1 VWRKLNLKGRKV
13 LVTGGAG
20 FVGSHLAERL
30 VELDN
35 EVVVYDVFNDFY
47 GGKEKNLA
55 KLRDRANFS
64 LVKGD
69 ILDYEHLSSSMRGV
83 EVLFHLAAQP
93 GVRYSLLHPVL
104 TNNVN
109 TVGTLNALEAAKE
122 HGVGRVVNA
131 SSSSVYGNQVKLPI
145 EETAEKAPISPYGA
159 SKLLAEHYCRIYH
172 EAYDLDVVSLRYFT
186 VYGPRQRPDMA
197 FYRFVR
203 QIHEG
208 KPLTIYGDGS
218 QTRDF
223 TYVDDIIAGTI
234 SSAEVEGVAGEVFNL
249 GSGTRTV
256 LNDVIGVLEEFLG
269 GFDVSYEP
277 KKKGDVTH
285 TLADISKAWEML
297 GYGPRVS
304 LKDGLRSFIRWFE
317 EENQ

>member
-1 VWRKLNLKGRKV
+1 MKLNGRKV
-13 LVTGGAG
+13 MVTGGAG

-30 VELDN
+30 VELGN

-47 GGKEKNLA
+47 VGKEKNLA
-55 KLRDRANFS
+55 KLRGFEGFS
-64 LVKGD
+64 LVRGD
-69 ILDYEHLSSSMRGV
+69 ILDYERLSSSMRGV

-109 TVGTLNALEAAKE
+109 TAGTLNALEAAKE
-122 HGVGRVVNA
+122 NGVGKVVNA
-131 SSSSVYGNQVKLPI
+131 SSSSVYGDQATLPI
-145 EETAEKAPISPYGA
+145 KETAEKAPISPYGA
-159 SKLLAEHYCRIYH
+159 SKLLAEHYCRIYQ
-172 EAYDLDVVSLRYFT
+172 EAHGLDVVSLRYFT

-197 FYRFVR
+197 FHRFVR

-208 KPLTIYGDGS
+208 SPVSIYGDGS

-223 TYVDDIIAGTI
+223 TYVDDIVTGTI
-234 SSAEVEGVAGEVFNL
+234 SSAEVEGVAGEALNL

-256 LNDVIGVLEEFLG
+256 LNDVIGVLAELLG
-269 GFDVSYEP
+269 DFDVSYEP
-277 KKKGDVTH
+277 RKKGDVTH
-285 TLADISKAWEML
+285 TLADISKAKEML
-297 GYGPRVS
+297 TYEPQVS
-304 LKDGLRSFIRWFE
+304 IKDGLRRFIRWFE

>member
-1 VWRKLNLKGRKV
+1 MKLASRRV
-13 LVTGGAG
+13 MVTGGAG

-30 VELDN
+30 VELSND
-35 EVVVYDVFNDFY
+35 VVVYDVFNDFY
-47 GGKEKNLA
+47 GGKENNLA
-55 KLRDRANFS
+55 RLRSSEGFS
-64 LVKGD
+64 LVRGD
-69 ILDYEHLSSSMRGV
+69 ILDYERLSSSMRGV

-122 HGVGRVVNA
+122 HGVEKVVNA
-131 SSSSVYGNQVKLPI
+131 SSSSVYGDQVGLPI
-145 EETAEKAPISPYGA
+145 KETAKKAPISPYGA

-172 EAYDLDVVSLRYFT
+172 EAYGLDVVSLRYFT

-197 FYRFVR
+197 FHRFVR

-208 KPLTIYGDGS
+208 RPVTIYGDGF

-223 TYVDDIIAGTI
+223 TYVDDIAAGTI

-277 KKKGDVTH
+277 RKKGDVTH
-285 TLADISKAWEML
+285 TLADISKAREKL
-297 GYGPRVS
+297 GYEPQVS
-304 LKDGLRSFIRWFE
+304 IKDGLRSFIRWFE
-317 EENQ
+317 KENQ